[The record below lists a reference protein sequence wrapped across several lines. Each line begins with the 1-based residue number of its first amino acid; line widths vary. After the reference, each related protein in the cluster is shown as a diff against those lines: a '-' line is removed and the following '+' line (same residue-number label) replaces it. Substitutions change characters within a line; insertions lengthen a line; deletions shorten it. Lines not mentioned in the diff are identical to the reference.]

1 MRCQSCGFEP
11 DSGHLFCA
19 MCGQRLAGGELAER
33 RSLTVLF
40 CDLVGSTALST
51 RLDPEDLRELVRQY
65 QRAAAAVVERLEG
78 YIAQFL
84 GDGLLIYFGY
94 PSAHED
100 DAQRAV
106 RCALELLESVPSSL
120 QLRLGAHTGTV
131 VVGEMG
137 GGWRRERLAI
147 GEVPNLA
154 ARLQSLAEP
163 GTLLVS
169 ETTRELCAEQ
179 FHTESLGEVALKGL
193 AREVRVHRV
202 LGRRSAPS
210 RLAPTSFVGRG
221 RELQVLEALWEEVQA
236 GGFRRVNLV
245 GEPGLGKTRL
255 LRTFC
260 ERCQAP
266 VLLAQCSPYAVD
278 HPFFPIKE
286 WLRAILGLPLTPTTE
301 QVRAALPPGPLLELL
316 SPEPSTRFELGE
328 ILTHLTGFLNDFCQR
343 EPALLILE
351 DAHWIDLSSRLLL
364 TRLGAKRAL
373 LLVAGRTL
381 PDSDG
386 EVIRLQPMAVE
397 QMEVLLQTLLPDLDP
412 TSCQALARRCDGNPL
427 FGEELARSSLAGQSE
442 LPTSLQGLL
451 LSRLD
456 QLPASRRQ
464 AQVAS
469 VIGRHFPLDVLGA
482 LCEAPLEPAL
492 SELVEAG
499 VLERWGESA
508 GFRHA
513 LMQEAAYQT
522 LLHRDRQKLHLALA
536 RLLESDFPALAQT
549 RPEMLAH
556 HYRQARQLDR
566 ASLLWEEA
574 ARQSVRRGANVEA
587 LRHLDRALEG
597 VEQPERELILISQ
610 RIAPL
615 IGTEGYASQEVAEIA
630 ARAQELS
637 RSLEHPPFAALRGLW
652 AYHLVRAELKDA
664 RDLAAR
670 LRAMATE
677 GPPGWAVE
685 AELASGITAA
695 HMGATDHSL
704 AHLERSLRLAGRPD
718 PEAVRLYGQDPVV
731 LGRAHLAWQ
740 LALQGRAEAARLEL
754 RRLRSRSLIHPFSHI
769 IARVFTATV
778 AHLLEQPRTA
788 LRAASE
794 ARELCAR
801 HDSRHW
807 LGLAT
812 GLEGWAR
819 SRLGQPEQGLELVR
833 EGYRYRAE
841 SGAQV
846 SLAHLKLLEADC
858 LLLLG
863 RTDEGVVAARQG
875 LELAESQAEPAYRSR
890 LQELIRSHG

>member
-1 MRCQSCGFEP
+1 MRCQSCGFESHP
-11 DSGHLFCA
+11 EHRFCA

-94 PSAHED
+94 PVAHED

-147 GEVPNLA
+147 GDVPNLA

-169 ETTRELCAEQ
+169 ETTRDLCAEQ
-179 FHTESLGEVALKGL
+179 FHTESLGDVLLKGL
-193 AREVRVHRV
+193 AREVSVHRV
-202 LGRRSAPS
+202 VGRRSAAV

-221 RELQVLEALWEEVQA
+221 RELQVLEALWEQVQA
-236 GGFRRVNLV
+236 GAFRRVNLV
-245 GEPGLGKTRL
+245 GEPGLGKSRL
-255 LRTFC
+255 LATFC
-260 ERCQAP
+260 ERRQAP

-278 HPFFPIKE
+278 HPFFPVKE
-286 WLRAILGLPLTPTTE
+286 WLRAILGLPLTPTME
-301 QVRAALPPGPLLELL
+301 EVRAALPPGPLLELL
-316 SPEPSTRFELGE
+316 SPVPSTRFELGE
-328 ILTHLTGFLNDFCQR
+328 ILAHLTGFLTEFCDTR
-343 EPALLILE
+343 SALLVLE

-364 TRLGAKRAL
+364 TRLEGLNAL
-373 LLVAGRTL
+373 LLVSGRSL
-381 PDSDG
+381 SEPGG
-386 EVIRLQPMAVE
+386 EVIQLQPMPAE
-397 QMEVLLQTLLPDLDP
+397 QMEVLFQTLLPDLTP
-412 TSCQALARRCDGNPL
+412 ASCQELARRCDGNPL
-427 FGEELARSSLAGQSE
+427 FAEELARSTRAGQSE

-456 QLPASRRQ
+456 QLPASRRL

-469 VIGRHFPLDVLGA
+469 VIGRHFPLAVLEA
-482 LCEAPLEPAL
+482 LWEASLEPAL

-499 VLERWGESA
+499 VLERWGASA

-522 LLHRDRQKLHLALA
+522 LLHRDRQQLHLALA
-536 RLLESDFPALAQT
+536 CVLERDFPALART

-556 HYRQARQLDR
+556 HYSQARELER
-566 ASLLWEEA
+566 ASSLWEEA
-574 ARQSVRRGANVEA
+574 ARQCVGRGANAEA

-597 VEQPERELILISQ
+597 VDQPQRELSLIGQ

-615 IGTEGYASQEVAEIA
+615 IGTEGYASEQVAAIA
-630 ARAQELS
+630 ARARELS
-637 RSLEHPPFAALRGLW
+637 QTLGHVPFPVLRGLW
-652 AYHLVRAELKDA
+652 AYHLVRAQLGEACELA
-664 RDLAAR
+664 SR
-670 LRAMATE
+670 LRCLAVE
-677 GPPGWAVE
+677 GPPGWMVE
-685 AELASGITAA
+685 AELATGITAA
-695 HMGATDHSL
+695 HMGDVEASRR
-704 AHLERSLRLAGRPD
+704 HLGRSLQLMGPPD
-718 PEAVRLYGQDPVV
+718 PEAVRLYGQDPAV

-740 LALQGRAEAARLEL
+740 LALQGQVEAARQEL
-754 RRLRSRSLIHPFSHI
+754 RRLRARSLIHPFSHI

-778 AHLLEQPRTA
+778 AHLLGQFRTT
-788 LRAASE
+788 LRAAAQ
-794 ARELCAR
+794 ARELSAR

-819 SRLGQPEQGLELVR
+819 ARLGQSEEGLLLVR
-833 EGYRYRAE
+833 EGYRIRFE
-841 SGAQV
+841 SGARV
-846 SLAHLKLLEADC
+846 SLPHLKLLEADC
-858 LLLLG
+858 LVQSG
-863 RTDEGVVAARQG
+863 RVEEAVTAARLG
-875 LELAESQAEPAYRSR
+875 LEIAEAQGEPAYSSR
-890 LQELIRSHG
+890 LRELIRAHG